1 MQGAKI
7 IEIYMKKK
15 GFMAFDTRFL
25 TIPLPF
31 PVIPLTCG
39 VSLTTKGELSIPK
52 PEPRTR
58 TPVEAEKKDG
68 PRVNRDIMAR
78 QVRLIDE
85 KGDMQGVVTV
95 TEALSAA
102 EAAGLDLVEIS
113 PHSEPPVCK
122 ILDYGKYKY
131 EMHKKA
137 VEAKKKQK
145 TIDIKEI
152 KLRPTIDAHDLEIKM
167 RAARAFLM
175 HGHKVKVTLRFRGR
189 EMSHQELGVALVQ
202 RVKNILTDVSR
213 VEYDAKFEGRQI
225 VMILAS
231 SVE

>member
-1 MQGAKI
+1 
-7 IEIYMKKK
+7 
-15 GFMAFDTRFL
+15 
-25 TIPLPF
+25 
-31 PVIPLTCG
+31 
-39 VSLTTKGELSIPK
+39 
-52 PEPRTR
+52 
-58 TPVEAEKKDG
+58 
-68 PRVNRDIMAR
+68 MAR

-95 TEALSAA
+95 TDALSAA

-113 PHSEPPVCK
+113 PHSDPPVCK

-145 TIDIKEI
+145 TIDLKEI
-152 KLRPTIDAHDLEIKM
+152 KLRPTVGEHDLEIKM
-167 RAARAFLM
+167 RSARAFLLD
-175 HGHKVKVTLRFRGR
+175 GNKVKVTLRFRGR
-189 EMSHQELGVALVQ
+189 EMSHQELGLALVQ
-202 RVKNILTDVSR
+202 KVKSILADVSK